1 MQTKLSVIVLIL
13 ISLSGFLLAQD
24 SDQPSI
30 LISTY
35 SVTQI
40 PADAIYFS
48 LTLSSKS
55 EDPKKAFDDH
65 KKLEQKLLNLFNEFE
80 IADSNVGYSLLY
92 IGKTPA
98 FTKETPGYMTRQIVS
113 LRLDDFIKYEPIQLA
128 LLSIGIYE
136 YNAKFIADESDL
148 WIDKGIKEAIVKAK
162 SEAELT
168 AKNSGKKLGEIISI
182 ETSHHYPSDAGNAM
196 AISAPRP
203 GETLI
208 DLPHY
213 VEMSVSL
220 RVRFE
225 LLEE

>member
-98 FTKETPGYMTRQIVS
+98 FTKETPGYMTRQVVS

>member
-208 DLPHY
+208 DLPRY

-220 RVRFE
+220 RVWFE

>member
-13 ISLSGFLLAQD
+13 ISLSGFSLAQN

-80 IADSNVGYSLLY
+80 IADSIVGYSLLY

-98 FTKETPGYMTRQIVS
+98 FTKETPGYMTRQVVS

-208 DLPHY
+208 DLPRY

-220 RVRFE
+220 RVWFE

>member
-98 FTKETPGYMTRQIVS
+98 FTKETPGYMTRQVVS
-113 LRLDDFIKYEPIQLA
+113 LQLDDFIKYEPIQLA

-208 DLPHY
+208 DLPRY

-220 RVRFE
+220 RVWFE

>member
-98 FTKETPGYMTRQIVS
+98 FTKETPGYMTRQVVS

-208 DLPHY
+208 DLPRY

-220 RVRFE
+220 RVWFE

>member
-98 FTKETPGYMTRQIVS
+98 FTKETPGYMTRQVVS
-113 LRLDDFIKYEPIQLA
+113 
-128 LLSIGIYE
+128 
-136 YNAKFIADESDL
+136 
-148 WIDKGIKEAIVKAK
+148 
-162 SEAELT
+162 
-168 AKNSGKKLGEIISI
+168 
-182 ETSHHYPSDAGNAM
+182 
-196 AISAPRP
+196 
-203 GETLI
+203 
-208 DLPHY
+208 
-213 VEMSVSL
+213 
-220 RVRFE
+220 
-225 LLEE
+225 

>member
-98 FTKETPGYMTRQIVS
+98 FTKETPGYMTRQVVS
-113 LRLDDFIKYEPIQLA
+113 LQLDDFIKYEPIQLA

-220 RVRFE
+220 RVWFE

>member
-220 RVRFE
+220 RVWFE

>member
-13 ISLSGFLLAQD
+13 ISLSGFSLAQN

-98 FTKETPGYMTRQIVS
+98 FTKETPGYMTRQVVS

>member
-13 ISLSGFLLAQD
+13 ISLSGFSLAQN

-98 FTKETPGYMTRQIVS
+98 FTKETPGYMTRQVVS

-220 RVRFE
+220 RVWFE

>member
-13 ISLSGFLLAQD
+13 ISLSGFSLAQN

-80 IADSNVGYSLLY
+80 IADSIVGYSLLY

-98 FTKETPGYMTRQIVS
+98 FTKETPGYMTRQVVS

>member
-1 MQTKLSVIVLIL
+1 MQTKLFVFVLIL
-13 ISLSGFLLAQD
+13 ISMSGFISAQD
-24 SDQPSI
+24 SDQPYVF
-30 LISTY
+30 ISTY

-40 PADAIYFS
+40 PADAIYLS

-65 KKLEQKLLNLFNEFE
+65 KKLEQNLLNLFKRFE
-80 IADSNVGYSLLY
+80 IPDSNVGYSLLY

-98 FTKETPGYMTRQIVS
+98 YTKEAPGYMTRQVVS
-113 LRLDDFIKYEPIQLA
+113 IRLDDFTKYEPIQLA
-128 LLSIGIYE
+128 LLSSGIYE
-136 YNAKFIADESDL
+136 YSAKFIADESDI
-148 WIDKGIKEAIVKAK
+148 WIDKGIQEAIVKAK

-168 AKNSGKKLGEIISI
+168 AKNSGKRLGEIISI

-208 DLPHY
+208 DLPHF

-220 RVRFE
+220 RARFE
-225 LLEE
+225 LLEK

>member
-13 ISLSGFLLAQD
+13 ISLSGFSLAQN

-80 IADSNVGYSLLY
+80 IADSIVGYSLLY

-98 FTKETPGYMTRQIVS
+98 FTKETPGYMTRQVVS

-220 RVRFE
+220 RVWFE

>member
-98 FTKETPGYMTRQIVS
+98 FTKETPGYMTRQVVS
-113 LRLDDFIKYEPIQLA
+113 LQLDDFIKYEPIQLA

>member
-1 MQTKLSVIVLIL
+1 MQAKLFVFVLIL
-13 ISLSGFLLAQD
+13 ISTSSFMRAQD

-30 LISTY
+30 LISTH

-40 PADAIYFS
+40 PADAIYLS

-65 KKLEQKLLNLFNEFE
+65 KKLEQNLFDLFKEFE
-80 IADSNVGYSLLY
+80 IADSNIGYSLLY

-98 FTKETPGYMTRQIVS
+98 YTKEAPGYMTRQVVS
-113 LRLDDFIKYEPIQLA
+113 IRLDDFTKYEPIQLA
-128 LLSIGIYE
+128 LLSGGIYE
-136 YNAKFIADESDL
+136 YRAKFIADESDTWL
-148 WIDKGIKEAIVKAK
+148 DKGIQEAIVEAK
-162 SEAELT
+162 SEAKLT
-168 AKNSGKKLGEIISI
+168 ARNTGKKIGDIITI

-196 AISAPRP
+196 AVSAPRP

-220 RVRFE
+220 RARFE
-225 LLEE
+225 LLEK

>member
-13 ISLSGFLLAQD
+13 ISLSSFLLAQD

-98 FTKETPGYMTRQIVS
+98 FTKETPGYMTRQVVS

>member
-13 ISLSGFLLAQD
+13 ISLSSFLLAQD

-98 FTKETPGYMTRQIVS
+98 FTKETPGYMTRQVVS

-208 DLPHY
+208 DLPRY

-220 RVRFE
+220 RVWFE